1 MINIKTD
8 GRLTKIKQGRKVI
21 FEVMQSRNGKKF
33 HSFKS
38 GLGLVLDSLSL
49 EDCIEESFNRIGIIN
64 EDFKNRLISI

>member
-33 HSFKS
+33 NSFKS

-49 EDCIEESFNRIGIIN
+49 EDCIEESFNRIGMIN

>member
-1 MINIKTD
+1 MINIKTE

-33 HSFKS
+33 NSFKS

-49 EDCIEESFNRIGIIN
+49 EDCIEESFNRIGMIN

>member
-1 MINIKTD
+1 MINIKTE

-21 FEVMQSRNGKKF
+21 FEVMQSRNGEKF

-49 EDCIEESFNRIGIIN
+49 EDCIEESFNRIGMIN